1 MNRNLGIEL
10 FRIVCMLLIIAFH
23 VSDHG
28 VISIDSTMPIT
39 ENWLTLA
46 FARLGG
52 AIGNCAFVIIGGYLL
67 CMKEFDSRRIIK
79 LWLQTFFYSVVCGLI
94 AFKMGL
100 IDVTIKK
107 IVMML
112 LPITYNEYWFI
123 SSYLILIILVPFLN
137 PLLHNISKN
146 KHKGFIGIGVLIF
159 SLIPTITRDFW
170 MDSNNL
176 ILFFIVL
183 YAVGAYIRMYSIPGN
198 KKYLLYAVLLMILVG
213 TSIWGLAY
221 INQTF
226 NKNIDIFT
234 LVWPTYRFPGLLTAL
249 CLFLGFKDL
258 QLPYGKIITFFSTSV
273 FSVYLLH
280 IGRLQKWIF
289 HELLDDT
296 YVYTHWYFPL
306 WLLAIVL
313 LVFITCVIIDK
324 VRIYLVERPMEP
336 LVKLQAERI
345 NVWLKKKGII

>member
-1 MNRNLGIEL
+1 MNKNLGIEL
-10 FRIVCMLLIIAFH
+10 FRIVCMLFIIAFH
-23 VSDHG
+23 MSDHG
-28 VISIDSTMPIT
+28 VISINSSMPIT
-39 ENWLTLA
+39 GNWLTLA

-67 CMKEFDSRRIIK
+67 CTKEFDSRCVIK
-79 LWLQTFFYSVVCGLI
+79 LWLQTLFYSIICGLI
-94 AFKMGL
+94 AFKIGI
-100 IDVTIKK
+100 IDVSIKRV
-107 IVMML
+107 IMML

-123 SSYLILIILVPFLN
+123 SSYLILMLLVPFLN
-137 PLLHNISKN
+137 PLLQNISRN
-146 KHKGFIGIGVLIF
+146 KYRGFIGIGILIF
-159 SLIPTITRDFW
+159 SLIPTITRYYW

-183 YAVGAYIRMYSIPGN
+183 YAVGAYIRIYSIPGN
-198 KKYLLYAVLLMILVG
+198 TKYLLYAVLLMSFVG
-213 TSIWGLAY
+213 ISMWSSAY

-280 IGRLQKWIF
+280 IGRLQNWIF
-289 HELLDDT
+289 LSLLDDS
-296 YVYTHWYFPL
+296 YVYTQWFFPL
-306 WLLAIVL
+306 WLIAVVL
-313 LVFITCVIIDK
+313 FVFIICVFIDK
-324 VRIYLVERPMEP
+324 IRIYLVERPMDP
-336 LVKLQAERI
+336 LVKSLAGRL
-345 NVWLKKKGII
+345 NTWLKSKEII

>member
-280 IGRLQKWIF
+280 IGRLKNWIF
-289 HELLDDT
+289 LSLLDDS
-296 YVYTHWYFPL
+296 YVYT
-306 WLLAIVL
+306 
-313 LVFITCVIIDK
+313 
-324 VRIYLVERPMEP
+324 
-336 LVKLQAERI
+336 
-345 NVWLKKKGII
+345 